1 MARLSKP
8 APWARYRFRKTTLAN
23 GVRVVTENHPM
34 AVAASVGFFVGK
46 GTRDEAPDE
55 AGLAHFV
62 EHMVFKSTKR
72 RTAFEISRDM
82 EEVGADINAY
92 TSRETTSFVA
102 FGLPEHLETYVD
114 VLCDLVT
121 SPTFARRD
129 VETERDVVI
138 QEIRSS
144 EDMLEDCVFD
154 RHFEHAFK
162 GTPLALPILGT
173 VDSIRKMTRDR
184 VLRFY
189 RRQYVNQNLVIAA
202 AGLVDHDELCK
213 FVEKYL
219 APLKGSSRSSLP
231 AGTVNDAVDARSF
244 SKVIKRRAEQAH
256 ILIGAKSPGFRD
268 HRRFDAMILNG
279 ILGGGLTSR
288 LYQEIREN
296 RGLAYTVYSQLY
308 SFVDT
313 GTLLMYAATEP
324 SKVPEALAVTLEEM
338 TKLRVKGFAPEEME
352 MVRTQV
358 RASTIIGSD
367 DPESRMQSI
376 GINELVFGRYRPIG
390 EILNEFERVK
400 PEAVRQLAE
409 ECLHPETL
417 GITLMGPLPEKP
429 MLDWIDK
436 QRAKWGRLGAHTR
449 QKGSVKTARRAPVK
463 KRSTTKAAKK
473 PTRTSAKKGST

>member
-1 MARLSKP
+1 MAINRKVSGKVGLRVS
-8 APWARYRFRKTTLAN
+8 PWARYRFKKTTLAN
-23 GVRVVTENHPM
+23 GVRVVTENHPN
-34 AVAASVGFFVGK
+34 AVAVSVGFFVGK
-46 GTRDEAPDE
+46 GTRDEASDE

-62 EHMVFKSTKR
+62 EHMVFKSTKKR
-72 RTAFEISRDM
+72 NAFEISRDM
-82 EEVGADINAY
+82 EEIGGEINAF

-102 FGLPEHLETYVD
+102 FGLPEYLERYVD
-114 VLCDLVT
+114 VLSDVVT
-121 SPTFARRD
+121 QPTFTRRD
-129 VETERDVVI
+129 IEMEQDVVI

-154 RHFEHAFK
+154 RHFEYAFK
-162 GTPLALPILGT
+162 GTSLALPILGT
-173 VDSIRKMTRDR
+173 VESIESMTRER

-202 AGLVDHDELCK
+202 AGRVDHDELCE

-219 APLKGSSRSSLP
+219 SPLKGSTRSSLP
-231 AGTVNDAVDARSF
+231 AGTVNEAVPARAF
-244 SKVIKRRAEQAH
+244 TKVIKRRAEQAH

-268 HRRFDAMILNG
+268 HRRFEAMVLNG

-296 RGLAYTVYSQLY
+296 RGLAYSVYSQLY

-324 SKVPEALAVTLEEM
+324 MKVPEALAVTLEEM
-338 TKLRVKGFAPEEME
+338 AKLRNKGFRPEELE
-352 MVRTQV
+352 MVRAQV

-390 EILNEFERVK
+390 EILGEFDRIRAEGVK
-400 PEAVRQLAE
+400 ELAQE
-409 ECLHPETL
+409 SLDTESL

-429 MLDWIDK
+429 LLEWAEK
-436 QRAKWGRLGAHTR
+436 QRKKWSRP
-449 QKGSVKTARRAPVK
+449 ARKVL
-463 KRSTTKAAKK
+463 AKK
-473 PTRTSAKKGST
+473 TSRRRT

>member
-1 MARLSKP
+1 M
-8 APWARYRFRKTTLAN
+8 
-23 GVRVVTENHPM
+23 VTENHPN
-34 AVAASVGFFVGK
+34 AVALSVGFFIGK
-46 GTRDEAPDE
+46 GTRDEASDE

-62 EHMVFKSTKR
+62 EHMVFKHTKKR
-72 RTAFEISRDM
+72 NAFEISRDM
-82 EEVGADINAY
+82 EEVGADINAF

-102 FGLPEHLETYVD
+102 FGLPEHLERYVD
-114 VLCDLVT
+114 VLSDLVT
-121 SPTFARRD
+121 QPSFSQKD
-129 VETERDVVI
+129 VITERDVVI

-173 VDSIRKMTRDR
+173 IESIETMSRER

-202 AGLVDHDELCK
+202 AGRVDHDELCE
-213 FVEKYL
+213 FVQKYL
-219 APLKGSSRSSLP
+219 APLKGSTRNSLP
-231 AGTVNDAVDARSF
+231 AGTVNEVKPARSF
-244 SKVIKRRAEQAH
+244 SKVMKRRAEQAH
-256 ILIGAKSPGFRD
+256 ILIGAPSPGFRD
-268 HRRFDAMILNG
+268 HRRFDAMVLNG
-279 ILGGGLTSR
+279 MLGGGLTSR

-324 SKVPEALAVTLEEM
+324 AKVPEALSVLIEEM
-338 TKLRVKGFAPEEME
+338 TKLRVHGFSKEEMN

-376 GINELVFGRYRPIG
+376 GINELVFGLYRPIS
-390 EILNEFERVK
+390 EILGEFDRVK
-400 PEAVRQLAE
+400 PDAVKHLADE
-409 ECLHPETL
+409 SLHPEAL

-429 MLDWIDK
+429 MLEWIDK
-436 QRAKWGRLGAHTR
+436 QRTKFTR
-449 QKGSVKTARRAPVK
+449 QGRKRQTRSRRKIK
-463 KRSTTKAAKK
+463 KL
-473 PTRTSAKKGST
+473 

>member
-1 MARLSKP
+1 MAAARQTT
-8 APWARYRFRKTTLAN
+8 PWSRYRFKKTTLSN
-23 GVRVVTENHPM
+23 GVRVVTENHPN
-34 AVAASVGFFVGK
+34 AVAVSLGFFIGK
-46 GTRDEAPDE
+46 GTRDEASDE

-62 EHMVFKSTKR
+62 EHMVFKSTQKR
-72 RTAFEISRDM
+72 NAFEISRDM

-92 TSRETTSFVA
+92 TSRESTSFVA
-102 FGLPEHLETYVD
+102 YGLPKHLERYVD
-114 VLCDLVT
+114 VLSDLVT
-121 SPTFARRD
+121 RPSFNRRD

-154 RHFEHAFK
+154 RHFEFAFK

-173 VDSIRKMTRDR
+173 ISSIETMTRER

-189 RRQYVNQNLVIAA
+189 RRQYVSQNLVIAA
-202 AGLVDHDELCK
+202 AGSVDHDELCM
-213 FVEKYL
+213 FIEKYL
-219 APLKGSSRSSLP
+219 SPLKGSTRSSLP
-231 AGTVNDAVDARSF
+231 AGTVGETPGMRSF

-268 HRRFDAMILNG
+268 HRRFEAMILNS

-296 RGLAYTVYSQLY
+296 RGLAYSVYSQLY
-308 SFVDT
+308 SFIDT

-324 SKVPEALAVTLEEM
+324 TKVPEALAVSIEEI
-338 TKLRVKGFAPEEME
+338 TKLRVKGFSKDEME

-358 RASTIIGSD
+358 CAQTILASD
-367 DPESRMQSI
+367 DPDSRMQSI
-376 GINELVFGRYRPIG
+376 AINEMVFGRSRPIG
-390 EILNEFERVK
+390 EVLAEFERVK
-400 PEAVRQLAE
+400 PQAVRDLAE
-409 ECLHPETL
+409 ETLHPETL

-436 QRAKWGRLGAHTR
+436 QRTKFGRTKR
-449 QKGSVKTARRAPVK
+449 VVSRPRTSVKMK
-463 KRSTTKAAKK
+463 I
-473 PTRTSAKKGST
+473 KKG

>member
-1 MARLSKP
+1 MARSST
-8 APWARYRFRKTTLAN
+8 AVPWSRYRYKKTTLAN
-23 GVRVVTENHPM
+23 GVRVVTENHPS
-34 AVAASVGFFVGK
+34 AVATSVGFFVGK

-62 EHMVFKSTKR
+62 EHMVFKATKK

-114 VLCDLVT
+114 VLADLVT
-121 SPTFARRD
+121 RPSFAKRD
-129 VETERDVVI
+129 VETELDVVI

-144 EDMLEDCVFD
+144 EDLLEDCVFD
-154 RHFEHAFK
+154 RHFEHAFR

-173 VDSIRKMTRDR
+173 VDSIEKMTRER

-202 AGLVDHDELCK
+202 AGLVDHDTLCEY
-213 FVEKYL
+213 VEKYM
-219 APLKGSSRSSLP
+219 APLKGSSPKALP

-268 HRRFDAMILNG
+268 HRRFDAMMLNG

-313 GTLLMYAATEP
+313 GTMLMYAATEP
-324 SKVPEALAVTLEEM
+324 VKVPEALAVTLEEM
-338 TKLRVKGFAPEEME
+338 TKLRVKGFEQNEME

-358 RASTIIGSD
+358 RAQTILGSD
-367 DPESRMQSI
+367 DPENRMQSI
-376 GINELVFGRYRPIG
+376 GINELVFGRYRPIS
-390 EILNEFERVK
+390 EILGEFERVK
-400 PEAVRQLAE
+400 PEGVRQLAE

-429 MLDWIDK
+429 MLEWIDK
-436 QRAKWGRLGAHTR
+436 QRSKWGRSGRNSRKNMISTSAKRATLKTR
-449 QKGSVKTARRAPVK
+449 SSA
-463 KRSTTKAAKK
+463 KAAKK
-473 PTRTSAKKGST
+473 PSVPRSLKGST

>member
-1 MARLSKP
+1 MKS
-8 APWARYRFRKTTLAN
+8 PWYRYRFKKTTLSN
-23 GVRVVTENHPM
+23 GVRVVTENHPN
-34 AVAASVGFFVGK
+34 AVALSVGFFVGK
-46 GTRDEAPDE
+46 GTRDEAADE

-62 EHMVFKSTKR
+62 EHMVFKSTKKR
-72 RTAFEISRDM
+72 NAFEISRDM
-82 EEVGADINAY
+82 EEVGGEINAF

-102 FGLPEHLETYVD
+102 FGLPEYLERYVD
-114 VLCDLVT
+114 VLSDLVT
-121 SPTFARRD
+121 QPTFSKKD
-129 VETERDVVI
+129 VEMERDVVI

-144 EDMLEDCVFD
+144 EDLLEDCVFD
-154 RHFEHAFK
+154 RHFEFAFK

-173 VDSIRKMTRDR
+173 VESIETMTRER

-202 AGLVDHDELCK
+202 AGRVDHDRLCEY
-213 FVEKYL
+213 VEKYL
-219 APLKGSSRSSLP
+219 APLKGSTRSALP

-268 HRRFDAMILNG
+268 HRRFEAMILNG

-296 RGLAYTVYSQLY
+296 RGLAYSVYSQLY

-324 SKVPEALAVTLEEM
+324 TKVPEALAVTIEEM
-338 TKLRVKGFAPEEME
+338 TKLRVKGFSKDEME
-352 MVRTQV
+352 MVRAQV

-376 GINELVFGRYRPIG
+376 GINELVFGRYRPIS
-390 EILNEFERVK
+390 EILSEFERVR
-400 PEAVRQLAE
+400 PEAVRDLAE
-409 ECLHPETL
+409 ESLHPESL

-429 MLDWIDK
+429 MLDWIEK
-436 QRAKWGRLGAHTR
+436 QRTKWGRVKRVLPKTKKTKPKTSKKTATSR
-449 QKGSVKTARRAPVK
+449 RSVK
-463 KRSTTKAAKK
+463 
-473 PTRTSAKKGST
+473 GN

>member
-1 MARLSKP
+1 M
-8 APWARYRFRKTTLAN
+8 PWSRYRFKKTTLSN
-23 GVRVVTENHPM
+23 GVRVVTEFHPQ

-46 GTRDEAPDE
+46 GTRDEASDE

-62 EHMVFKSTKR
+62 EHMVFKSTKKR
-72 RTAFEISRDM
+72 NAFELSRDM
-82 EEVGADINAY
+82 EEVGADINAF

-102 FGLPEHLETYVD
+102 FGLPEHLERYVD
-114 VLCDLVT
+114 VLSDIVT
-121 SPTFARRD
+121 QPSFSRRD
-129 VETERDVVI
+129 VEMERDVVI

-162 GTPLALPILGT
+162 GTTLALPILGT
-173 VDSIRKMTRDR
+173 VQSIETMTRER

-202 AGLVDHDELCK
+202 AGNVDHDELCEY
-213 FVEKYL
+213 VEKYL
-219 APLKGSSRSSLP
+219 APLKGSTRGGLP
-231 AGTVNDAVDARSF
+231 AGTVNEAVPAQSF

-256 ILIGAKSPGFRD
+256 ILIGARSPGFRD

-279 ILGGGLTSR
+279 MLGGGLTSR

-296 RGLAYTVYSQLY
+296 RGLAYSVYSQLY

-324 SKVPEALAVTLEEM
+324 AKVPEALAVTIDEI
-338 TKLRVKGFAPEEME
+338 TKLRVKGFAKEEME

-358 RASTIIGSD
+358 RASTILGSD
-367 DPESRMQSI
+367 DPDSRMQSI
-376 GINELVFGRYRPIG
+376 AINELVFGRYRPIG
-390 EILNEFERVK
+390 EILGEFERVK
-400 PEAVRQLAE
+400 PEAVRELAE
-409 ECLHPETL
+409 ESLQPETL

-429 MLDWIDK
+429 MLEWIEK
-436 QRAKWGRLGAHTR
+436 QRAKFSGVKHAKHKTR
-449 QKGSVKTARRAPVK
+449 QRKAGAKRANPVRVRTA
-463 KRSTTKAAKK
+463 KRKSE
-473 PTRTSAKKGST
+473 